1 MQIVFIHQG
10 FPGQYSHIINYLANN
25 SDYSIVGLGLASRP
39 ASLPASVKYYQYR
52 LTRGT
57 SKNIYPLSQEFEAKT
72 IRAFAC
78 ASKLSELKDQGLS
91 PNIICAHPGWGESLL
106 IKSVF
111 PDVPILS
118 YQEYFYNLEGFDY
131 DFDPEHL
138 IGSDLFAHSK
148 LLLKNTHL
156 YTLLHQSVSNVTP
169 TYFQKS
175 TFPTCYQDNINVIH
189 DGVIVPQDLT
199 PFKSI
204 QINNILLDSTCK
216 IITFVNRTLEPYRG
230 CHTFIRAIPSIFE
243 KHPDAYIVIIGSA
256 KGVSYG
262 ERQPDSDS
270 WGSHYFAEIK
280 GTFPV
285 DRVVLTGSIP
295 YSTFSN
301 LLRLSSCHVYLTYP
315 FVLSWSLL
323 DAMAHSLPIVASST
337 SPVQEFI
344 THKQTGLL
352 VDFFD
357 SNKLAQNVSDIL
369 DDPISYRPIA
379 ECARQLIANSFSIEH
394 CVPRHIELIE
404 RFALSS

>member
-57 SKNIYPLSQEFEAKT
+57 SKDIYPLSQEFEAKT

-175 TFPTCYQDNINVIH
+175 TFPICYQDNINVIH
-189 DGVIVPQDLT
+189 DGVIVPQDLA

-270 WGSHYFAEIK
+270 W
-280 GTFPV
+280 
-285 DRVVLTGSIP
+285 VLII
-295 YSTFSN
+295 
-301 LLRLSSCHVYLTYP
+301 LLRSK
-315 FVLSWSLL
+315 VLSL
-323 DAMAHSLPIVASST
+323 
-337 SPVQEFI
+337 
-344 THKQTGLL
+344 
-352 VDFFD
+352 
-357 SNKLAQNVSDIL
+357 
-369 DDPISYRPIA
+369 
-379 ECARQLIANSFSIEH
+379 
-394 CVPRHIELIE
+394 
-404 RFALSS
+404 